1 MLVKL
6 EPLVL
11 GVVRENDEVS
21 LDDRLEDV
29 RLERL
34 ALELRLF
41 GESAR
46 LDTPLVAVDGDVVI
60 PLVGRVELVV
70 D

>member
-21 LDDRLEDV
+21 LDDRLDDV

-34 ALELRLF
+34 ALELRLL